1 MSLKLISKIKEEKT
15 RNYVE
20 CNLEQAIRYAD
31 NDPIEAWLN
40 KLLVL
45 DCVKEENMFLM
56 EYPNIDDCELYHVNK
71 DLLFS
76 YKKTSE
82 AFLSAVMSLFVSSH
96 YKNSPNDL
104 QMISDSSSHQ
114 IFILTKNLKK
124 NSMIEGLPEIYC
136 AVQVAIEGDLDKDFV
151 EKTNENSS
159 LPPGDLIPWTLSTYF
174 LDTDFPKLKG
184 VRIVRIATHPSAQKL
199 GYGKKTLEL
208 LYNYYQGQMYDITKL
223 NKEINNEKISEQDNS
238 KPLLTNVAE
247 LNPPV
252 NFSYLGTSF
261 GLTYGLYKFW
271 KSSGFYPTYIKTLK
285 NTTTGEFSCIMLK
298 LIKNENVILNEN
310 TTSLVSN
317 SKFNWLF
324 NFNIDFTRRLINLFS
339 YELHEIRLDLAFELL
354 SSSLTI
360 DNDNKIGYNYDQLK
374 LFFSQEDFKRLVKYS
389 KGLLT
394 LNLIIDLVPS
404 LSYLYFNGKIEKNLS
419 YEQTMILIGV
429 GLQKK
434 SFESIQNELDIIK
447 KERTAKNVKNNTNFG
462 IDQTAIMGMFKKII
476 VKFTDFLKTKYEG
489 MLSNI
494 KSSSTDFNPYDINAN
509 NTDLV
514 LNDIDNEIKEN
525 PKKELF
531 ENKENDKKIKEMSKK
546 IKTEYYS
553 EKISDKKNN
562 KN

>member
-1 MSLKLISKIKEEKT
+1 
-15 RNYVE
+15 
-20 CNLEQAIRYAD
+20 
-31 NDPIEAWLN
+31 
-40 KLLVL
+40 
-45 DCVKEENMFLM
+45 M
-56 EYPNIDDCELYHVNK
+56 EYPNIDDCELYLVNK
-71 DLLFS
+71 DVLFS

-104 QMISDSSSHQ
+104 QMISDSSSHH
-114 IFILTKNLKK
+114 IFVLTKNLKK
-124 NSMIEGLPEIYC
+124 NSMMEGLPEIYC
-136 AVQVAIEGDLDKDFV
+136 AVQVAIEGDLNKDFV
-151 EKTNENSS
+151 EKTNENSN

-208 LYNYYQGQMYDITKL
+208 LYNYYQGQLYDITKL
-223 NKEINNEKISEQDNS
+223 NKEINNGKLNEQDSS
-238 KPLLTNVAE
+238 KALLSNVSD
-247 LNPPV
+247 LTPPE

-298 LIKNENVILNEN
+298 QIKNDNVVLNIK
-310 TTSLVSN
+310 TTSLISD
-317 SKFNWLF
+317 SHLNWLY
-324 NFNIDFTRRLINLFS
+324 NFNLDFTRRLINLFT
-339 YELHEIRLDLAFELL
+339 YELHELRLDLAYELL
-354 SSSLTI
+354 SSSLV
-360 DNDNKIGYNYDQLK
+360 NENQNKIGYNHEQLK

-394 LNLIIDLVPS
+394 CNLIIDLVPM

-419 YEQTMILIGV
+419 PEQTMILIGV

-434 SFESIQNELDIIK
+434 SFEIIENELDTIK

-462 IDQTAIMGMFKKII
+462 VDQTAIMGMFKKII
-476 VKFTDFLKTKYEG
+476 IKFTDFLKTKYEG
-489 MLSNI
+489 MLSNL
-494 KSSSTDFNPYDINAN
+494 KSDNTEFNPYEVNSN
-509 NTDLV
+509 NQELK
-514 LNDIDNEIKEN
+514 LNDIDDEIKQN

-531 ENKENDKKIKEMSKK
+531 ENKEQDKKIKDLANKV
-546 IKTEYYS
+546 KTEYYS
-553 EKISDKKNN
+553 EKLSGKKHQ

>member
-208 LYNYYQGQMYDITKL
+208 LYN
-223 NKEINNEKISEQDNS
+223 
-238 KPLLTNVAE
+238 
-247 LNPPV
+247 
-252 NFSYLGTSF
+252 
-261 GLTYGLYKFW
+261 
-271 KSSGFYPTYIKTLK
+271 
-285 NTTTGEFSCIMLK
+285 
-298 LIKNENVILNEN
+298 
-310 TTSLVSN
+310 
-317 SKFNWLF
+317 
-324 NFNIDFTRRLINLFS
+324 
-339 YELHEIRLDLAFELL
+339 
-354 SSSLTI
+354 
-360 DNDNKIGYNYDQLK
+360 
-374 LFFSQEDFKRLVKYS
+374 
-389 KGLLT
+389 
-394 LNLIIDLVPS
+394 
-404 LSYLYFNGKIEKNLS
+404 
-419 YEQTMILIGV
+419 
-429 GLQKK
+429 
-434 SFESIQNELDIIK
+434 
-447 KERTAKNVKNNTNFG
+447 
-462 IDQTAIMGMFKKII
+462 
-476 VKFTDFLKTKYEG
+476 
-489 MLSNI
+489 
-494 KSSSTDFNPYDINAN
+494 
-509 NTDLV
+509 
-514 LNDIDNEIKEN
+514 
-525 PKKELF
+525 
-531 ENKENDKKIKEMSKK
+531 
-546 IKTEYYS
+546 
-553 EKISDKKNN
+553 
-562 KN
+562 